1 MYKKIVTV
9 CLIAGMVLT
18 GCAGK
23 SGSTTNSS
31 EATSKGG
38 NVREIHYFSSRSASD
53 DTMVTLQEITDKYNE
68 QGGNIKLVIDSNA
81 DRSSY
86 DQKAVRCRICL
97 IWMQLLMR
105 VSLGSRICLQIWML
119 FLRR

>member
-31 EATSKGG
+31 EAKSKDG

-53 DTMVTLQEITDKYNE
+53 DTMVALLSITSFIFPPCSLY
-68 QGGNIKLVIDSNA
+68 LSVISCNVTMVSSDA
-81 DRSSY
+81 DLEE
-86 DQKAVRCRICL
+86 K
-97 IWMQLLMR
+97 
-105 VSLGSRICLQIWML
+105 
-119 FLRR
+119 